1 MLALE
6 VSVND
11 IKNVLNDLEVEDY
24 TGGPNKETLYKGA
37 DMWVFGKMVKKEE
50 IYIKITIGSPN
61 DKVICISFHLAEKKM
76 IYPFK

>member
-24 TGGPNKETLYKGA
+24 TEGPNKETLYKGA

-76 IYPFK
+76 INPFK